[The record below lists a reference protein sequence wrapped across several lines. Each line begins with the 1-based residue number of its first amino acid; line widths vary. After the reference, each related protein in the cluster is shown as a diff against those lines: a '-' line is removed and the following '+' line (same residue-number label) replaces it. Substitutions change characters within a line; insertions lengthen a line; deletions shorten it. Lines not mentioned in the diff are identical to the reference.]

1 MIQNKEIV
9 YEILKN
15 SLTSLE
21 EAISLDFPLFIKNK
35 NGDYVYI
42 SDSLLE
48 DKNLKL
54 YSFLQSDEEKTPP
67 SLRWIHNDVGLF
79 KSNKKSVD
87 RIFKIDGKIYRVIKF
102 LLRTEGEDYILGIA
116 LDVSETSRV
125 LDQDYLLSRVLEN
138 LSYSVVVSENSP
150 EKDYP
155 IVFVNQE
162 FVDLTGYSLEEVK
175 GKNCRFLQGPDS
187 SPQFKEGLKK
197 SVKEGKSFSGV
208 IKNYKKQGQPFWNKV
223 NIKPIYDPETKSITH
238 FLGMQKEVAD
248 PNIRE
253 VPITEI
259 YDGLPCLTFEL
270 DSDFII
276 RDINR
281 FALDFLD
288 YEEDEVRGKPFA
300 DFLYGESIEAFEL
313 MKTRIKLVQS
323 LLNERVLLQKK
334 TGHFCRFILSAK
346 TVEDKNYTFLL
357 IELTD
362 EPAERGE
369 DFDEE
374 HMELP
379 DSTPWYVQIVFGLYF
394 KLINTKSHWVRASI
408 LALLSVLPLSSFILY
423 AEFLNPEF
431 LDRVRVGSKEELTF
445 LAREDLLWE
454 IKRAINPYFYTKEKR
469 DKIKPIL
476 RELKN
481 DTNAQRVVMRVYED
495 KSQARLVFD
504 LYSSGPKI
512 LPIAQDKWV
521 VNLEEDAGYQNLT
534 AGFLLDRCVAR
545 RRGSLDVSSGLYN
558 NLLENNVSLIV
569 SCSDNGNDYFYV
581 SLDFNEELNEE
592 EYEEVRQKIILAA
605 NEIEQVLVGNTS
617 ATFR

>member
-1 MIQNKEIV
+1 MIQNKDIV

-35 NGDYVYI
+35 KGDYVYI
-42 SDSLLE
+42 SDNLLN
-48 DKNLKL
+48 DRNLKL
-54 YSFLQSDEEKTPP
+54 YNFLQRDEEKTPP

-79 KSNKKSVD
+79 KSDRKSVD
-87 RIFKIDGKIYRVIKF
+87 RIFKIEGNIYRVIKF
-102 LLRTEGEDYILGIA
+102 LLRTEDEDYILGIA
-116 LDVSETSRV
+116 LNVSDTSKV
-125 LDQDYLLSRVLEN
+125 LDQEYLLSRILEN
-138 LSYSVVVSENSP
+138 LSYSVVVSENNR

-162 FVDLTGYSLEEVK
+162 FVELTGYSLEEVK

-187 SPQFKEGLKK
+187 SPQFKEGIKK
-197 SVKEGKSFSGV
+197 SIKEGKSFSGV
-208 IKNYKKQGQPFWNKV
+208 VKNYRKQGQSFWNKV
-223 NIKPIYDPETKSITH
+223 NIKPIYDPDTKSITH
-238 FLGMQKEVAD
+238 FLAMQKEVAD
-248 PNIRE
+248 PNVKE
-253 VPITEI
+253 APITEI
-259 YDGLPCLTFEL
+259 YDGLPCLTFKL
-270 DSDFII
+270 DNDFII

-288 YEEDEVRGKPFA
+288 YEENEVRGKPFA
-300 DFLYGESIEAFEL
+300 DFLYGESIGAFEL

-362 EPAERGE
+362 DPAEKGE

-374 HMELP
+374 KMDLP
-379 DSTPWYVQIVFGLYF
+379 DSTPWYIQIVFGLYF
-394 KLINTKSHWVRASI
+394 KLISTKSHWVRVSI

-423 AEFLNPEF
+423 AEFFNPEM
-431 LDRVRVGSKEELTF
+431 LDRIRVGGREELTF
-445 LAREDLLWE
+445 LPREDLLWE

-476 RELKN
+476 RKLKN
-481 DTNAQRVVMRVYED
+481 NTNAQRVIMRVYED

-521 VNLEEDAGYQNLT
+521 VNLETDVGYQNLT

-545 RRGSLDVSSGLYN
+545 RRSSLDIESGLYRG
-558 NLLENNVSLIV
+558 LLENNINLVV

-581 SLDFNEELNEE
+581 SLDFSEELNEE
-592 EYEEVRQKIILAA
+592 EYEEIRQKIILAA
-605 NEIEQVLVGNTS
+605 NEIEQVLVGNTI
-617 ATFR
+617 R